1 MGVGGSPKA
10 SVSLICVLVNLEAS
24 QLAYCPLPALTDFAT
39 TVKDQL
45 PTVGSLTFLRSQ
57 AYVARGATRLR
68 HTDYRSAIT
77 ATDAA
82 FAEHQGMTLDA

>member
-1 MGVGGSPKA
+1 MSSSP
-10 SVSLICVLVNLEAS
+10 
-24 QLAYCPLPALTDFAT
+24 PALVLDHLQAHQYAHLPLTEFKCFAA
-39 TVKDQL
+39 TVMDQL
-45 PTVGSLTFLRSQ
+45 PTVSSLTLLRSQ

-68 HTDYRSAIT
+68 HTDYRAAIT